1 MKRMRMFLVVACTIA
16 ALQPAS
22 SQKLETDNLE
32 NLVFPK
38 FQESVVRLKNG
49 QSYQAVL
56 NYEKTERQ
64 MVVLRNNQLYLFKDH
79 QAVDTIFMAGRIFV
93 PAETGFYELLVNGPV
108 TLFVNHRATLD
119 NTGATLAYGSKT
131 TTAGVTHVNKIFS
144 QDGAI
149 NLRIPENFKVA
160 DDTNFLLRVDGQIQ
174 KVLNK
179 KQFLKLF
186 PAKTRE
192 LEEFISSN
200 NTSFKSQN
208 DLISLV
214 EFCNSLNR

>member
-1 MKRMRMFLVVACTIA
+1 M
-16 ALQPAS
+16 
-22 SQKLETDNLE
+22 
-32 NLVFPK
+32 
-38 FQESVVRLKNG
+38 
-49 QSYQAVL
+49 
-56 NYEKTERQ
+56 
-64 MVVLRNNQLYLFKDH
+64 
-79 QAVDTIFMAGRIFV
+79 
-93 PAETGFYELLVNGPV
+93 
-108 TLFVNHRATLD
+108 
-119 NTGATLAYGSKT
+119 
-131 TTAGVTHVNKIFS
+131 
-144 QDGAI
+144 
-149 NLRIPENFKVA
+149 A

-214 EFCNSLNR
+214 EFCNALNR